1 MSTRQLAPALRNSIR
16 VKATRDAVR
25 ASAVVVRFLKTQN
38 VAMVSA
44 ISAIADGKREEP
56 SVTPPRTA
64 DTAATHQWKNGGLYA
79 ISPLLLRGNTQLPVS
94 SIL

>member
-1 MSTRQLAPALRNSIR
+1 
-16 VKATRDAVR
+16 
-25 ASAVVVRFLKTQN
+25 VRFLKKQN
-38 VAMVSA
+38 VAMVIA
-44 ISAIADGKREEP
+44 ISASAEGSRDEP

-79 ISPLLLRGNTQLPVS
+79 ISPPLLRGSTQLPVS